1 MKKTMIIDGM
11 MCMHCAARVTKALDA
26 IDGVKETK
34 IELEAK
40 KAVVT
45 LEKEVGADVLTK
57 AVTDFSCNGLILYY
71 ICI

>member
-57 AVTDFSCNGLILYY
+57 AVTDAGYTVISIE
-71 ICI
+71 